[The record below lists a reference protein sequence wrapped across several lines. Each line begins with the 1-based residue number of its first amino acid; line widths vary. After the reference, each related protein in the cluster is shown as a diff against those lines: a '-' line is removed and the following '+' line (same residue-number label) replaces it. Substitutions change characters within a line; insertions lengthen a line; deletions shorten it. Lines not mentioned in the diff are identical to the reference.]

1 MTYRSFKAFIN
12 KNTQQHNKDIFDLLS
27 FDIKSKI
34 ILIVG
39 TRASNVAS
47 YLSSIIS
54 ACEMDYSHYIN
65 TDKIALDKRFLKSN
79 AIINQDILCENA
91 EKILK
96 ATSKS
101 ISNDDLL
108 FLLSFSVCDS
118 EYLLVEASEEYYA
131 QIKDKISPFALILAI
146 NDDQKVEYLIENT
159 KDGIKE
165 IISLSQKDNFDYI
178 SNKYN
183 KNGARITFASKN
195 KITVSNVSLL
205 GTSFYHYSY
214 LYHISALDLNNIQ
227 LAHLAIESA
236 SVLFGTPRPYIYK
249 GLENARPIFEFE
261 LYSLSPTVLLWKS
274 EDEYTIHHKIKEKI
288 DQIKKHL

>member
-1 MTYRSFKAFIN
+1 MTYRSLKNFIN
-12 KNTQQHNKDIFDLLS
+12 KNTQQHNKDIFDLIPFS
-27 FDIKSKI
+27 IKSKI

-39 TRASNVAS
+39 SRASNVAS
-47 YLSSIIS
+47 YLSSIMS
-54 ACEMDYSHYIN
+54 ACEMGYSHYIN
-65 TDKIALDKRFLKSN
+65 TDKIALNKRFLKGN
-79 AIINQDILCENA
+79 TAINQDIICENA

-118 EYLLVEASEEYYA
+118 EYLLIETSEEYYA

-195 KITVSNVSLL
+195 KITLSNASLL

-214 LYHISALDLNNIQ
+214 LYHVSALDLNNIP

-236 SVLFGTPRPYIYK
+236 FVLFKLPRPYIYK
-249 GLENARPIFEFE
+249 GLKNARPIFEFE
-261 LYSLSPTVLLWKS
+261 LYSISPTVLLWKG
-274 EDEYTIHHKIKEKI
+274 EDEYTLHHRVKDKIE
-288 DQIKKHL
+288 QIKKHL